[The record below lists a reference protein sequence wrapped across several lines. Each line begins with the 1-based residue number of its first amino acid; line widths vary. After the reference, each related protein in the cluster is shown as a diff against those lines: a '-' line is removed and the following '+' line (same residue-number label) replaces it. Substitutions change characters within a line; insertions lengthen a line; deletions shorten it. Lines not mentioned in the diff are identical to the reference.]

1 MARHRSARTPVL
13 IAIAAIAL
21 DPRVSVLAGQTVP
34 TTDGWHLDVATV
46 LISASH
52 AKGDQ
57 DKSTQNA
64 LPTLALDLRAQG
76 DTLVSVQSGEQT
88 QSCDGTGSNNAKQS
102 CEALSTLVSTANR
115 LSMYDG
121 TKSGVEIGGNA
132 LAILTGGCPTTLIT
146 FKCDDQRVC
155 RGSQDRTSV
164 RLSLTSPGVLE
175 FASECQQTREEK
187 TLTSQQRATSPP
199 EALVSVT
206 VTSKTTGRLAKS

>member
-13 IAIAAIAL
+13 IAIGAIAFGL
-21 DPRVSVLAGQTVP
+21 GVDVLAGQTVP

-46 LISASH
+46 LISVSH
-52 AKGDQ
+52 TRGDQ
-57 DKSTQNA
+57 DKSAQSA
-64 LPTLALDLRAQG
+64 LPALALDLRTQG
-76 DTLVSVQSGEQT
+76 DTLVSVQSGNQT
-88 QSCDGTGSNNAKQS
+88 QACDGTGSSDAKQS
-102 CEALSTLVSTANR
+102 CDALSTLVSTANR
-115 LSMYDG
+115 LSVDG
-121 TKSGVEIGGNA
+121 TKSSVELGGGA

-146 FKCDDQRVC
+146 FACDDQRVC

-164 RLSLTSPGVLE
+164 RLTLTSPGVLE

-187 TLTSQQRATSPP
+187 SLTSQPRPATP